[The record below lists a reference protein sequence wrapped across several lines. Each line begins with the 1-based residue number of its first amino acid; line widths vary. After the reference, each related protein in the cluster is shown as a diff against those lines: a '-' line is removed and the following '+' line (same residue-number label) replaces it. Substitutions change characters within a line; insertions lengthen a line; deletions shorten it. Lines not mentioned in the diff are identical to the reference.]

1 MYLDKILERH
11 RSAAFVDARKLS
23 DLTRQA
29 KSCQAT
35 RGFALR
41 LKRDSENQL
50 AVIAEIKRR
59 SPSRG
64 ALNHELNP
72 TDIAMQYRN
81 GGASCLSVLTDEEF
95 FGGSVSDLQ
104 QACVAVDLPVLRK
117 DFTVSM
123 KDICDTRIMG
133 ADCVLLIAAALSR
146 DELHEFCEFATD
158 LKLDSLIE
166 VHDETELAT
175 ALEIGATIIGVNQR
189 DLKTFEVDQQRAV
202 RMASMMPNNVIKV
215 AESGVKTRQDA
226 LALRGAGYNAVLV
239 GESLVTSGDIITSLK
254 DLCV

>member
-1 MYLDKILERH
+1 LYLDKILEKH
-11 RSAAFVDARKLS
+11 RSAASVDARKLS

-29 KSCQAT
+29 KDCQAT

-41 LKRDSENQL
+41 LKLDSENQL

-104 QACVAVDLPVLRK
+104 QARAAVDLPVLRK

-146 DELHEFCEFATD
+146 DELHEFYEFATD
-158 LKLDSLIE
+158 LELDSLIE

-202 RMASMMPNNVIKV
+202 RMASMMPNDVIKV

-226 LALRGAGYNAVLV
+226 QALRGAGYNAVLV
-239 GESLVTSGDIITSLK
+239 GESLVTSGDILTSLK

>member
-1 MYLDKILERH
+1 MYLDKILEKH
-11 RSAAFVDARKLS
+11 RSAASVDARKLS

-29 KSCQAT
+29 KNCQAT

-104 QACVAVDLPVLRK
+104 QACGAVDLPVLRK

-146 DELHEFCEFATD
+146 DELHEFYEFATD

-175 ALEIGATIIGVNQR
+175 ALDIGATIIGVNQR

-202 RMASMMPNNVIKV
+202 RMASMMPNDVIKV

-226 LALRGAGYNAVLV
+226 QALRGAGYNAVLV

>member
-1 MYLDKILERH
+1 
-11 RSAAFVDARKLS
+11 
-23 DLTRQA
+23 
-29 KSCQAT
+29 
-35 RGFALR
+35 
-41 LKRDSENQL
+41 
-50 AVIAEIKRR
+50 
-59 SPSRG
+59 
-64 ALNHELNP
+64 
-72 TDIAMQYRN
+72 MQYRN

-95 FGGSVSDLQ
+95 FDGSVSDLQ
-104 QACVAVDLPVLRK
+104 QACAAVDLPVLRK

-146 DELHEFCEFATD
+146 DELHEFYEFAID
-158 LKLDSLIE
+158 LELDSLIE

-175 ALEIGATIIGVNQR
+175 ALEIGATLIGVNQR

-202 RMASMMPNNVIKV
+202 RMASMMPNDVIKV

>member
-1 MYLDKILERH
+1 MYLDKILEKH
-11 RSAAFVDARKLS
+11 RSAASVDARKLS

-95 FGGSVSDLQ
+95 LVDQSVIYSRL
-104 QACVAVDLPVLRK
+104 A
-117 DFTVSM
+117 S
-123 KDICDTRIMG
+123 
-133 ADCVLLIAAALSR
+133 LLTCQ
-146 DELHEFCEFATD
+146 FCE
-158 LKLDSLIE
+158 KISLS
-166 VHDETELAT
+166 
-175 ALEIGATIIGVNQR
+175 Q
-189 DLKTFEVDQQRAV
+189 
-202 RMASMMPNNVIKV
+202 
-215 AESGVKTRQDA
+215 
-226 LALRGAGYNAVLV
+226 
-239 GESLVTSGDIITSLK
+239 
-254 DLCV
+254 

>member
-1 MYLDKILERH
+1 MYLDKILEKH
-11 RSAAFVDARKLS
+11 RSVASVDARKLI
-23 DLTRQA
+23 DLTNQA
-29 KSCQAT
+29 KDCEPV
-35 RGFALR
+35 RGFAKR
-41 LKRDSENQL
+41 LQRDSENRL

-64 ALNHELNP
+64 ALNHDLNP

-104 QACVAVDLPVLRK
+104 QARAAVDLPVLRK

-123 KDICDTRIMG
+123 KNICDARIMG

-146 DELHEFCEFATD
+146 NELQEFFEFASD
-158 LKLDSLIE
+158 LEIDSLIE
-166 VHDETELAT
+166 VHDETELTT

-189 DLKTFEVDQQRAV
+189 DLKTFEVDHQRAV
-202 RMASMMPNNVIKV
+202 RMAAMMPDGIVKV
-215 AESGVKTRQDA
+215 AESGVKTRTDA
-226 LALRGAGYNAVLV
+226 QALRNAGYNAVLV
-239 GESLVTSGDIITSLK
+239 GESLVTSGDIITSVK

>member
-1 MYLDKILERH
+1 LYLDKILEKH
-11 RSAAFVDARKLS
+11 RSAASVDARKLS

-29 KSCQAT
+29 KDCQAT

-95 FGGSVSDLQ
+95 FDGSVSDLQ
-104 QACVAVDLPVLRK
+104 QACAAVDLPVLRK

-146 DELHEFCEFATD
+146 DELHEFYEFATD

-189 DLKTFEVDQQRAV
+189 DLKTFEVDHQRAV
-202 RMASMMPNNVIKV
+202 RMAGMMPDGIVKV
-215 AESGVKTRQDA
+215 AESGVKTRTDA
-226 LALRGAGYNAVLV
+226 QALRSAGYSAVLV
-239 GESLVTSGDIITSLK
+239 GESLVTSGDIVASVE
-254 DLCV
+254 DLRV

>member
-1 MYLDKILERH
+1 MYLDKILEKH
-11 RSAAFVDARKLS
+11 RSAASVDARKLS

-29 KSCQAT
+29 KDCQAA

-104 QACVAVDLPVLRK
+104 QARAAVDLPVLRK

-146 DELHEFCEFATD
+146 DELHEFYEFATD

-226 LALRGAGYNAVLV
+226 QALRGAGYNAVLV

>member
-1 MYLDKILERH
+1 MYLDKILEKH
-11 RSAAFVDARKLS
+11 RSAASVDARKLI
-23 DLTRQA
+23 DLTNHA
-29 KSCQAT
+29 KDCEPV
-35 RGFALR
+35 RGFAKR
-41 LKRDSENQL
+41 LQRDSENRL

-64 ALNHELNP
+64 ALNHDLNP

-104 QACVAVDLPVLRK
+104 QARAAVDLPVLRK

-123 KDICDTRIMG
+123 KNICDARIMG

-146 DELHEFCEFATD
+146 NELQEFFEFASD
-158 LKLDSLIE
+158 LEIDSLIE
-166 VHDETELAT
+166 VHDETELTT

-189 DLKTFEVDQQRAV
+189 DLKTFEVDHQRAV
-202 RMASMMPNNVIKV
+202 RMAGMMPDGIVKV
-215 AESGVKTRQDA
+215 AESGVKTRTDA
-226 LALRGAGYNAVLV
+226 QALRSAGYNAVLV
-239 GESLVTSGDIITSLK
+239 GESLVTSGDIITSVK